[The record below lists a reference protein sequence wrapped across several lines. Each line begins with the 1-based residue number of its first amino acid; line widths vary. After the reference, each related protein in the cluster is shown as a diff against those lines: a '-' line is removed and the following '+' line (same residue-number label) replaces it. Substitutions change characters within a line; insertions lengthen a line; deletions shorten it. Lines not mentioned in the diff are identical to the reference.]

1 MKTTNV
7 APLESQLS
15 KVTRKMAVLAGV
27 VALIQ
32 SSHADIPDRPS
43 DQPAGM
49 YKVVSSNDPIFPLAP
64 QQEWFLDFGDDPT
77 SGKMSGNVAVSLRQN
92 PSVRVRIMAWQ
103 YFPQQGNLL
112 IGNLFHEG
120 SKQAVERGNWQL
132 RTATSGIIFERA
144 GYQMVLHRADPA
156 DY

>member
-1 MKTTNV
+1 MKTMNL

-32 SSHADIPDRPS
+32 FSHADIQDRPS
-43 DQPAGM
+43 GQFAGM

-64 QQEWFLDFGDDPT
+64 KQEWFLDFGDDTT

-92 PSVRVRIMAWQ
+92 PTVRVRIMAWQ

-112 IGNLFHEG
+112 IGNPFHEG